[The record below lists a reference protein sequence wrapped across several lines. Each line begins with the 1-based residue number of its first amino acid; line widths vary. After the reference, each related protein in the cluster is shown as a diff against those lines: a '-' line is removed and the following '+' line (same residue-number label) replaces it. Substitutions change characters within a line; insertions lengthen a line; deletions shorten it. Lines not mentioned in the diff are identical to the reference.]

1 MKTRKW
7 PVPILAAF
15 TVLSF
20 WACEDWG
27 QMDPPAGNQKNPKL
41 EQVAKITFEDK
52 DFDPQSLNYYAYE
65 GGDIAEIEDDN
76 VHGKALHL
84 PDGYARMFN
93 PLNSVEVQNG
103 VSLTFWVKQALRIDE
118 ETEEELEPDLVG
130 ALFSCLLYTSPSPRD
145 TERSR
150 MPSSA

>member
-103 VSLTFWVKQALRIDE
+103 VSLTFWVK
-118 ETEEELEPDLVG
+118 
-130 ALFSCLLYTSPSPRD
+130 
-145 TERSR
+145 
-150 MPSSA
+150 

>member
-118 ETEEELEPDLVG
+118 ETEEVG
-130 ALFSCLLYTSPSPRD
+130 AGLGRCPLLFPKQQRYTAHVPHRQRLA
-145 TERSR
+145 EV
-150 MPSSA
+150 

>member
-52 DFDPQSLNYYAYE
+52 DFDP
-65 GGDIAEIEDDN
+65 
-76 VHGKALHL
+76 
-84 PDGYARMFN
+84 
-93 PLNSVEVQNG
+93 
-103 VSLTFWVKQALRIDE
+103 
-118 ETEEELEPDLVG
+118 
-130 ALFSCLLYTSPSPRD
+130 
-145 TERSR
+145 
-150 MPSSA
+150 